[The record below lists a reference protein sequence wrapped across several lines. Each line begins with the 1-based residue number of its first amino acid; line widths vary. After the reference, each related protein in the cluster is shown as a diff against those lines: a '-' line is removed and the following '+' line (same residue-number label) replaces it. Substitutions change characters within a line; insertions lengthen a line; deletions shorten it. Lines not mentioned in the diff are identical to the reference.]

1 MTQEYLKTSDE
12 IFAYTKILIGP
23 LIVAG
28 IIKKLSLKK
37 EYIKII
43 PVQTE

>member
-1 MTQEYLKTSDE
+1 MAQEYLKTGDE
-12 IFAYTKILIGP
+12 IFAYPKIFIGP

-28 IIKKLSLKK
+28 IIKKLSLKR

-43 PVQTE
+43 AV